1 MEITERNR
9 DMELTNPS
17 VIKEVL
23 SKNGFSFKKSLGQ
36 NFLINPTVCPKMA
49 ESAVQCGEKGVLEIG
64 PGIGVLTAQLGEVA
78 ERVVSIE
85 LDERLRPVLAETLAE
100 YENIEVVFGD
110 AMKLDLRSIIDEKF
124 DGKKVSV
131 CANLPY
137 YITSPI
143 IMNLLESRLPLSSI
157 TVMVQKE
164 AAERICA
171 KVGSRESGAVTV
183 AVRYYCVPEVLF
195 NVSRG
200 SFMPA
205 PNVDS
210 AVIRLRVLEKP
221 DVEVTDEKL
230 FFKMV
235 RAAFEQRRKTFQ
247 NSVSAGLS
255 LSKETVR
262 TALVECGVDENIR
275 VEKMTMSELAAVS
288 NRLAA
293 FKA

>member
-1 MEITERNR
+1 
-9 DMELTNPS
+9 MELTNPS

-49 ESAVQCGEKGVLEIG
+49 ESAVQCGEEGVLEIG
-64 PGIGVLTAQLGEVA
+64 PGIGVLTAELGKLA
-78 ERVVSIE
+78 EKVVSIE
-85 LDERLRPVLAETLAE
+85 LDERLRPVLAETLSE
-100 YENIEVVFGD
+100 YDNIEVVFGD
-110 AMKLDLRSIIDEKF
+110 AMKLDLKSIINEKF

-143 IMNLLESRLPLSSI
+143 IMNLLESRLPFSSI

-183 AVRYYCVPEVLF
+183 AVRYYCEPEVLF

-210 AVIRLRVLEKP
+210 AVIRLKVLEKP

-255 LSKETVR
+255 LPKEIVKA
-262 TALVECGVDENIR
+262 ALLECGVDENIR

-288 NRLAA
+288 NFLSSV
-293 FKA
+293 KA